1 MMAEGVL
8 INAKKFSRFPHGE
21 ASEALLSVRWEGILR
36 MFTQPTTKPLG
47 HDFKSLGGPYP
58 VHRCPQ
64 VFIVL
69 QSLTDIVDK
78 SRPNR

>member
-1 MMAEGVL
+1 
-8 INAKKFSRFPHGE
+8 F
-21 ASEALLSVRWEGILR
+21 LR

-58 VHRCPQ
+58 VHHCPQ